1 VPEPDANVKIQA
13 SIEVLKII
21 NIVLMEHFC
30 YNCLDLPDS
39 SFSMCIFFSRRDKGS
54 VFQNALVR
62 STIMKRKEVACLLNL
77 QSQEHIISSLIRASQ
92 CIQVHMDR
100 HTT

>member
-30 YNCLDLPDS
+30 YNCLGLPDS
-39 SFSMCIFFSRRDKGS
+39 SFSM
-54 VFQNALVR
+54 
-62 STIMKRKEVACLLNL
+62 
-77 QSQEHIISSLIRASQ
+77 
-92 CIQVHMDR
+92 
-100 HTT
+100 

>member
-39 SFSMCIFFSRRDKGS
+39 SFSM
-54 VFQNALVR
+54 
-62 STIMKRKEVACLLNL
+62 
-77 QSQEHIISSLIRASQ
+77 
-92 CIQVHMDR
+92 
-100 HTT
+100 